1 MYRRMT
7 FVLVSLFCIFFFQKD
22 TFAKMD
28 DKSPVNYD
36 QLMPLAKKYI
46 GVPYA
51 WGGTAPSGFDCSG
64 FISHVYKQ
72 LGIDLPRISKD
83 MSKAGQAVKRSELRV
98 GDLVFFNTYGTEI
111 SHAGIYIGNNE
122 FIHSQEGKGVSI
134 SLLNDP
140 FYWSKH
146 YVGATRVLDFSLEVG
161 SFQDV
166 KKSYWAYEA
175 VQILSQKEIL
185 LGYEGS
191 YFLPEE
197 KISRAE
203 VAALLAEAL
212 QLNVASRSQIFK
224 DVPSTHW
231 AVGAINALKKE
242 GIINGDNLGNFNPDG
257 VLKREHVAIIFNNAF
272 TLKKNT
278 TAKEVTFTDVSAN
291 SPAYEAIKN
300 LAASGVANGYEDNT
314 FKPRDDVKRSQYVA
328 FLFRALY

>member
-1 MYRRMT
+1 MYRRLV
-7 FVLVSLFCIFFFQKD
+7 FVLVSLFFIFFFQKD
-22 TFAKMD
+22 IYAKMD
-28 DKSPVNYD
+28 AKTPINYD
-36 QLMPLAKKYI
+36 QLLPLSKKYI

-83 MSKAGQAVKRSELRV
+83 MAKAGQPVKRSDLRV
-98 GDLVFFNTYGTEI
+98 GDLVFFNTYGSDI

-146 YVGATRVLDFSLEVG
+146 YVGATRVLDYSLEVG
-161 SFQDV
+161 SFHDV
-166 KKSYWAYEA
+166 KKTYWAYEA
-175 VQILSQKEIL
+175 VQKLSQKEIL
-185 LGYEGS
+185 LGYEKS

-197 KISRAE
+197 KITRSE

-212 QLNVASRSQIFK
+212 QLNVASRTQIFK

-231 AVGAINALKKE
+231 AFGAINALHKE
-242 GIINGDNLGNFNPDG
+242 GIIKGDNLGNFNPDG

-272 TLKKNT
+272 TLSPNSSL
-278 TAKEVTFTDVSAN
+278 KEVTFTDVHTN
-291 SPAYEAIKN
+291 SPAFEAIHK
-300 LAASGVANGYEDNT
+300 LAASGIANGYEDNT

-328 FLFRALY
+328 FLYRALH